1 MISQSFGAQRE
12 QAHATPVQQPPKLGS
27 AGRQDPYVVFQ
38 VGTVRQRSK
47 VKKDGGTKP
56 AWNER
61 VPLGQ
66 LTAAAAPQL
75 LVEVYAESS
84 LGKGEL

>member
-1 MISQSFGAQRE
+1 MFS
-12 QAHATPVQQPPKLGS
+12 
-27 AGRQDPYVVFQ
+27 

-47 VKKDGGTKP
+47 TKKDGGTKP

-61 VPLGQ
+61 VNLGQ
-66 LTAAAAPQL
+66 LTVAAAPQV

-84 LGKGEL
+84 LGKGELGQHGACLASCR

>member
-1 MISQSFGAQRE
+1 M
-12 QAHATPVQQPPKLGS
+12 
-27 AGRQDPYVVFQ
+27 
-38 VGTVRQRSK
+38 RQRSK

-66 LTAAAAPQL
+66 LTVAAAPQL

-84 LGKGEL
+84 RGKGEWP